1 MPASDANLEFA
12 IQLEAD
18 RLVNSY
24 IRGADLKSEMT
35 VVRNEF
41 EMGENSPEGILIQR
55 MMAAAY
61 EWHNY
66 GKSTIG
72 NRADIERV
80 PIENLHDFY
89 TRYYQPG

>member
-1 MPASDANLEFA
+1 MSNLEFA

-41 EMGENSPEGILIQR
+41 EMGENDPENILLQR
-55 MMAAAY
+55 MMATAY
-61 EWHNY
+61 RMAQLRQ
-66 GKSTIG
+66 IDD
-72 NRADIERV
+72 R
-80 PIENLHDFY
+80 
-89 TRYYQPG
+89 QPGRYRARSDRKPA